1 MGEKV
6 LSGQKKQMA
15 LLPHRDSHLLSVALH
30 TTPIFSLWQMCTTR
44 PVLLTTSTPLT
55 CSGACGQYLIRAIEP
70 KQFSE
75 WVVCSELDST
85 HTVKTVCRLAQLV
98 LKSSSASAGKCS
110 PEEACHQS
118 SLSLQA
124 CPKLSTYLAEGEWR
138 STMTVAGQ
146 FHMSRDCIRIDR
158 VATAVGLFWTFV
170 CMYSNLSY

>member
-1 MGEKV
+1 MGGKV
-6 LSGQKKQMA
+6 LSGQKIQIA
-15 LLPHRDSHLLSVALH
+15 LLPHRDSHLLSVVLH
-30 TTPIFSLWQMCTTR
+30 TTPLFSLRQMCTVR

-85 HTVKTVCRLAQLV
+85 CTVKTVCRPAQLV

-118 SLSLQA
+118 SLSLHA
-124 CPKLSTYLAEGEWR
+124 RPEPSTHLAEWERR
-138 STMTVAGQ
+138 SGMTVAGQ
-146 FHMSRDCIRIDR
+146 FHMSRDCIGLDR
-158 VATAVGLFWTFV
+158 GAPAVGLFWTFV
-170 CMYSNLSY
+170 LT